1 MTFEYLQRVV
11 VDAQLEIDNI
21 GECVLR
27 GRSDLGE
34 EEYLIIRT
42 EQGFTEVIDYG
53 PVDPTIE
60 LLPMSITLHYNR
72 FEYNQ
77 NKLCRII
84 DRFLND
90 PKRLITQ
97 ADVTSFEEIDSNI
110 QDSLNK
116 ILRRRI
122 ENEQC

>member
-11 VDAQLEIDNI
+11 VDAQLEIDNV
-21 GECVLR
+21 GDCVLR

-34 EEYLIIRT
+34 EDYLIIRT

-53 PVDPTIE
+53 PVDPTIDI
-60 LLPMSITLHYNR
+60 LPFGVTLHYNR

-77 NKLCRII
+77 SKLCKII

-90 PKRLITQ
+90 PKRFITQ
-97 ADVTSFEEIDSNI
+97 ADVVTFDDIESNI
-110 QDSLNK
+110 KNSLEN
-116 ILRRRI
+116 ILRR
-122 ENEQC
+122 